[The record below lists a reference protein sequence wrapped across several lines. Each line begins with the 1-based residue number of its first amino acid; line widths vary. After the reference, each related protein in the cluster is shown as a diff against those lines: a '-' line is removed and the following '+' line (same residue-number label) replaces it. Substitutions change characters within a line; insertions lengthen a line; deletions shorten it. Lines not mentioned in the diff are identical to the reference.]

1 MEIRR
6 RRKERWVVEMRMID
20 AETSAGKIM
29 VIGSR
34 MSSNDVRWKKKK
46 DYISSG
52 SSIFISTVCNVSLNL
67 VSYPVYPFCRGSN
80 DCP

>member
-46 DYISSG
+46 T
-52 SSIFISTVCNVSLNL
+52 IFPPAHLF
-67 VSYPVYPFCRGSN
+67 SYPLFVTFR
-80 DCP
+80 